1 MENTAKTPTGLLHS
15 TDKLR
20 QLIIENPELPLLV
33 FSKENPEL
41 PLLVFSKEKAGAEGY
56 CWRACGEI
64 EAAIGEFMD
73 CFFEDEDEVNC
84 FCRVFTSRADLEE
97 AVEKLCEIHEINFEE
112 CSYFVRNEME
122 KYEPYW
128 KPCIILTVGN
138 H

>member
-33 FSKENPEL
+33 FATEN
-41 PLLVFSKEKAGAEGY
+41 AGAEGY
-56 CWRACGEI
+56 YRHARGENVQTEI
-64 EAAIGEFMD
+64 EAEIGEYMD
-73 CFFEDEDEVNC
+73 CFLEDEDEVNF

-97 AVEKLCEIHEINFEE
+97 AVEELCEIHEINFEE
-112 CSYFVRNEME
+112 CSYFVRKTME
-122 KYEPYW
+122 EYEPYW